1 MSKTLISPNGQLI
14 RSKRKLLFIGGAII
28 SILWAILYLP
38 FLRSSPPWYGDEFF
52 TLNIG
57 LPMTHGE
64 LTNRAL
70 VSTFF
75 SYAFNYQPGFTL
87 CAGLFSRLNSGD
99 ILGGRILCTLIGLAT
114 ALTGFWFI
122 FRRFGFYCGLFFA
135 VFFLSY
141 PQSIIHYRWI
151 YPHGMV
157 GLALIAAVGLL
168 MRPANPREDWKVG
181 AVLILGVSS
190 HLLGVYATA
199 TAAACRALRPR
210 SWLPVILP
218 SALFILGVFFALNI
232 YLQGWPAEDLVHL
245 LKRYELDSAQ
255 SGGGLK
261 ILQNYGIFFF
271 QDYFHVFALI
281 GFFLCLRRRTYM
293 LCMISLMMSFFLLRN
308 RQNLTYFYYQALVI
322 LPILAALASIGL
334 YQLISIIARRF
345 SLKRNSI
352 RILQSGSAFLCILFG
367 LLQLPAVLGEK
378 LPVRISPWVV
388 SSIPDYESAASWLNN
403 RTNPDDLVITYWNLG
418 WMLHCRNADILMA
431 TAWTG
436 LPGGDLLD
444 PAPARERFRYPLDIQ
459 LAKYFVITELDE
471 LWAFRQRSVPT
482 VLENSKVLTWPLVF
496 QAGTVRIL
504 RNPNL

>member
-1 MSKTLISPNGQLI
+1 
-14 RSKRKLLFIGGAII
+14 
-28 SILWAILYLP
+28 
-38 FLRSSPPWYGDEFF
+38 
-52 TLNIG
+52 
-57 LPMTHGE
+57 
-64 LTNRAL
+64 
-70 VSTFF
+70 
-75 SYAFNYQPGFTL
+75 
-87 CAGLFSRLNSGD
+87 
-99 ILGGRILCTLIGLAT
+99 
-114 ALTGFWFI
+114 
-122 FRRFGFYCGLFFA
+122 
-135 VFFLSY
+135 
-141 PQSIIHYRWI
+141 
-151 YPHGMV
+151 
-157 GLALIAAVGLL
+157 
-168 MRPANPREDWKVG
+168 
-181 AVLILGVSS
+181 
-190 HLLGVYATA
+190 
-199 TAAACRALRPR
+199 
-210 SWLPVILP
+210 LPVVLP
-218 SALFILGVFFALNI
+218 SALFILTVFFALNI
-232 YLQGWPAEDLVHL
+232 YLHGWAAEDLGYL

-261 ILQNYGIFFF
+261 ILHNYGIFFF

-334 YQLISIIARRF
+334 YQLIRIIGRRF
-345 SLKRNSI
+345 SLKRNAI
-352 RILQSGSAFLCILFG
+352 RILQSGSAFVCILFG
-367 LLQLPAVLGEK
+367 LLQLPAVLGER

-388 SSIPDYESAASWLNN
+388 SSIPDYESAASWLNK
-403 RTNPDDLVITYWNLG
+403 RTNSDDLVIAYWNLG
-418 WMLHCRNADILMA
+418 WMLHCRNADVLMA